1 MSKSFFFFCIFYGGE
16 GICIDTILEWNRIG
30 FGHTKNIT
38 YKKIYIYIYI
48 WNIILRE
55 KVCSISFL
63 FYFYFLSLCWLLGV
77 QMSLS
82 CLLGIVVATDDD
94 KIAECCR
101 GFGAHVIM
109 TSESCRNGSQL
120 GLNFLQI
127 LYYNCSNRSYCRI
140 NLQVLSDAMKL
151 FRSLK
156 RNMILLSIF
165 REMSLLLN
173 PRS

>member
-1 MSKSFFFFCIFYGGE
+1 MLLLNSSCYLSFWIVAFDKVVSIKYGVVLVVDKYVYVFFFFCIFYGGE

-38 YKKIYIYIYI
+38 YKKYIYI

-82 CLLGIVVATDDD
+82 FLLGLVVATDDD

-120 GLNFLQI
+120 GFEFLANF
-127 LYYNCSNRSYCRI
+127 
-140 NLQVLSDAMKL
+140 KL
-151 FRSLK
+151 
-156 RNMILLSIF
+156 
-165 REMSLLLN
+165 
-173 PRS
+173 